1 MAWLM
6 SFLRTC
12 LVLLSIAI
20 SPVLAE
26 EPAPARKEVA
36 TGLVYKV
43 EGGKVPL
50 YLCGSVH
57 LLTKKDYPLP
67 AGYETAYAE
76 SQRVVFEIPPAEL
89 SPEVAGAVM
98 AKYGVLKE
106 GTLDDLLTDDARKA
120 LHGWAKENGVPMAA
134 LSKLPPWLVAIMIS
148 QQSYEA
154 AGMKAKYGLDLH
166 FSKRLEK
173 DGKVGEG
180 FETAE
185 EQFGMLS
192 GFDLKTQMEMIIQ
205 SIDEA
210 KEAAKELKLLL
221 DAWRAG
227 DAEGLAK
234 IMDESMAEFP
244 EVEKVLLHDRNA
256 RWIPKI
262 KTYLEDSTPTM
273 VIVGAGHLCGA
284 KGLLVLLEKEGFK
297 VQAIKP

>member
-1 MAWLM
+1 MNL
-6 SFLRTC
+6 FRTC
-12 LVLLSIAI
+12 LVFLSAAI
-20 SPVLAE
+20 LHVQAE
-26 EPAPARKEVA
+26 EPAPARKAVA

-57 LLTKKDYPLP
+57 LLTKEDYPLP
-67 AGYETAYAE
+67 AGYETAYAG

-89 SPEVAGAVM
+89 SPEVSGAVM
-98 AKYGVLKE
+98 AKFGVLKE

-120 LHGWAKENGVPMAA
+120 LKGWAKENGVPMAA

-154 AGMKAKYGLDLH
+154 AGMKAQYGLDLH
-166 FSKRLEK
+166 FSKRMEK

-210 KEAAKELKLLL
+210 KEAATELKQML

-227 DAEGLAK
+227 DAERLAK

-244 EVEKVLLHDRNA
+244 EVEKVLLTDRNE
-256 RWIPKI
+256 RWIPKL
-262 KTYLEDSTPTM
+262 KTYLEDSMPTM
-273 VIVGAGHLCGA
+273 VIVGAGHLCGP
-284 KGLLVLLEKEGFK
+284 KGLLALLEKEGFK
-297 VQAIKP
+297 VMADKP

>member
-1 MAWLM
+1 MAWAM
-6 SFLRTC
+6 SILRTS

-20 SPVLAE
+20 VPVPAE
-26 EPAPARKEVA
+26 EPAPAGKEVA

-76 SQRVVFEIPPAEL
+76 SRRLVFEIPPAEL
-89 SPEVAGAVM
+89 SPEVAGEVM

-106 GTLDDLLTDDARKA
+106 GTLDDLLTDDARMA
-120 LHGWAKENGVPMAA
+120 LRGWAKEKGVPMAV

-148 QQSYEA
+148 QQSYDA
-154 AGMKAKYGLDLH
+154 AGMKAQYGLDLH
-166 FSKRLEK
+166 FSKRIEN

-192 GFDLKTQMEMIIQ
+192 GFDLKTQVEMIIQ

-210 KEAAKELKLLL
+210 KEATKELKLLL

-244 EVEKVLLHDRNA
+244 DVAKVLLHDRNA

-262 KTYLEDSTPTM
+262 KSYLEDSTPTM

-284 KGLLVLLEKEGFK
+284 KGLLALLEKEGFK